1 MPPCPQRTSPSRYL
15 PRMYGRYPTHHSTSK
30 SARPSRGIS
39 LGQKAANHP
48 CTHISYCIPHRGC
61 QGAGVGGE
69 ASVSQGKRAGHEA
82 NRGTCRRE
90 SRVGGDPGHSAWSEC
105 LAGGKGT
112 EAEAA
117 AHARKPTTNAISD
130 IQGPS
135 PKVTGSSSTIMD
147 RVHSH

>member
-1 MPPCPQRTSPSRYL
+1 M
-15 PRMYGRYPTHHSTSK
+15 
-30 SARPSRGIS
+30 
-39 LGQKAANHP
+39 
-48 CTHISYCIPHRGC
+48 
-61 QGAGVGGE
+61 
-69 ASVSQGKRAGHEA
+69 
-82 NRGTCRRE
+82 
-90 SRVGGDPGHSAWSEC
+90 GGDPGHSAWSEC

>member
-1 MPPCPQRTSPSRYL
+1 M
-15 PRMYGRYPTHHSTSK
+15 
-30 SARPSRGIS
+30 
-39 LGQKAANHP
+39 
-48 CTHISYCIPHRGC
+48 
-61 QGAGVGGE
+61 GGE

-82 NRGTCRRE
+82 NGGTCRRE

-105 LAGGKGT
+105 LVGGKGT

-147 RVHSH
+147 QVHSH